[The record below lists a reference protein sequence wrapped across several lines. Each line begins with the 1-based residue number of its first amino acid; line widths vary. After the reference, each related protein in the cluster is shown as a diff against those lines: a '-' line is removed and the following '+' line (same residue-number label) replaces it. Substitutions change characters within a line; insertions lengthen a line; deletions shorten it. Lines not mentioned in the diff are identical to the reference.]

1 MDAGY
6 CIYFGNKPYFITS
19 SMNERLYALTTW
31 GGTILI
37 NQPNAACILSTIHD
51 LDRTDAE
58 AAVILTNKVDH
69 YWSIFREQFEWIE
82 AAGGLVE
89 NEKGEWLFI
98 FRREKWDLPKGKLD
112 DGESIDACA
121 IREVEEETGLHHV
134 KIVGDLGKTWH
145 AYHEHGKFCL
155 KQSAWYKM
163 KVTGNQNL
171 VPQTEE
177 DITSIK
183 WLAPGQLDEVMQNT
197 YPSIKEVLN
206 RATSRKS

>member
-1 MDAGY
+1 
-6 CIYFGNKPYFITS
+6 
-19 SMNERLYALTTW
+19 MNERLYALTTW

-82 AAGGLVE
+82 AGGGLVE

-121 IREVEEETGLHHV
+121 IREVEEETGLHKV
-134 KIVGDLGKTWH
+134 EIVGDLGKTWH
-145 AYHEHGKFCL
+145 AYHENGKFCL
-155 KQSAWYKM
+155 KQSTWYKM
-163 KVTGNQNL
+163 KVAGKQNL

-183 WLAPGQLDEVMQNT
+183 WLTPDQLDDVLQNT

-206 RATSRKS
+206 RASGKS

>member
-19 SMNERLYALTTW
+19 AMNERLYALTTW

-51 LDRTDAE
+51 LDRTEAE
-58 AAVILTNKVDH
+58 AAVILTNKVEH
-69 YWSIFREQFEWIE
+69 YWSIFREQFAWIE
-82 AAGGLVE
+82 AGGGLVE

-98 FRREKWDLPKGKLD
+98 FRRGKWDLPKGKLD
-112 DGESIDACA
+112 EGESINACA
-121 IREVEEETGLHHV
+121 IREVEEETGLRNAH
-134 KIVGDLGKTWH
+134 IVEDLGKTWH
-145 AYHEHGKFCL
+145 AYHEHGKFWL
-155 KQSAWYKM
+155 KQTNWYKM
-163 KVTGNQNL
+163 KVSGPQNL

-183 WLAPGQLDEVMQNT
+183 WLSPAMLDEVKNNT

-206 RATSRKS
+206 RTGVVK